1 MPVMTGRT
9 KAQVDAEKAR
19 TEAADEINR
28 LTAVLISTDWY
39 VTRQAETG
47 KAVPAEV
54 LAERQECR
62 DKISDLRASMPT
74 EKGATP

>member
-1 MPVMTGRT
+1 MPVMTGKT
-9 KAQVDAEKAR
+9 KAQLEAERAR
-19 TEAADEINR
+19 AAATDEINR

-47 KAVPAEV
+47 KAVPPEV

-62 DKISDLRASMPT
+62 DKISELRASMP
-74 EKGATP
+74 EEEQ

>member
-1 MPVMTGRT
+1 MPVMTGKT
-9 KAQVDAEKAR
+9 KAQLEAER
-19 TEAADEINR
+19 VRAAATDEINR

-47 KAVPAEV
+47 KAVPPEV

-62 DKISDLRASMPT
+62 DKISDLRA
-74 EKGATP
+74 ALR